1 MCFQSETQYV
11 KGKERAQSKK
21 YTSLGE
27 VRTDLDIEED
37 VGLGAE
43 EKHCILT
50 NNLKNINKREKRS

>member
-1 MCFQSETQYV
+1 MLPEWNLVCER
-11 KGKERAQSKK
+11 ERAQSKK

-27 VRTDLDIEED
+27 VRTDLVIEED

-43 EKHCILT
+43 EIHYILT